1 MAGGLSAKG
10 LKRIFWSAGDVLEHG
25 SGSMGTFSC
34 QKSSNLKWIDCI
46 IFKLILKKFDFEK
59 VMRRII
65 PNFNNLIQL

>member
-46 IFKLILKKFDFEK
+46 IFKLILKKFDF
-59 VMRRII
+59 
-65 PNFNNLIQL
+65 